1 MQEKSFRKIKKNKPV
16 SIIIHSTN
24 LLGTNLA
31 KTLARQDSKVILIDR
46 FDSKG
51 KQSLLELKGEG
62 DVDFIDI
69 KGLGD
74 LMENIGKVDYLFY
87 IQSEFLLSN
96 NTFDSKDFLEES
108 NNLNLCLK
116 VAQKYNAK
124 FSLVTTIAFNEKLMY
139 SMENANY
146 TKPSPYSA
154 EELQKYSET
163 LVAEYHDKS
172 KINARILRM
181 GTILGDENNI
191 QYYETIN
198 RLFEDSVRSSSINV
212 QGEGLDLNYLINI
225 KDAVYGILKLTFSQ
239 TTNGEVISLC
249 NNNEYTILSIAY
261 KILELNPE
269 AAEIKFVPESDKK
282 PLLFSQYIPAPNAEE
297 YGWKQKINL
306 ENSISETLEKKYES
320 YKKEWKKET
329 SGELTYR
336 QKLEE
341 IRGKKMQAEEKK
353 QKVVRTPVG
362 EAFSK
367 ALQPFSKKSKQ
378 KKEKIKAKTL
388 LIWGTFVVLFSIFFY
403 FFAYPFTSMTISGFS
418 IYNNTKKLIDNYS
431 KMEFGEANR
440 RLISVERNLN
450 NFSKNFERLDWL
462 FTLTKQEDVYSN
474 TVILLYSLQ
483 NGSEGAVA
491 LHNSIQPLISY
502 LDEFE
507 PALDFQDGNSRTTR
521 EYSHLLREIEN
532 NSTEIN
538 QSIAQI
544 TQSTQLLKQVDYD
557 VYPRMF
563 NTPINRIHEY
573 ETFVEQHIK
582 PLQGIASFLPDA
594 LGVDGR
600 KRYLLLL
607 QNPSE
612 LRSTGGWISS
622 YAIIGLEGGQVRELN
637 VDDVY
642 NLDGELINNRR
653 FFEAPPEMRKA
664 LGTREWN
671 LSLANWNSDFH
682 DTANNAIFFAK
693 QAEIVPKIDGVIAID
708 LHFLQNLLRA
718 WGGINVPGEIELI
731 TAENM
736 YEKIF
741 AMHEEFSPGESQK
754 TPFLTNL
761 SNEILK
767 KLLSSEISEYS
778 AFLDVILESFESKS
792 ILFFLEDSRGQQ
804 YFLDRGW
811 TGIVSPRKYKSIPFS
826 VEWNWGANKS
836 NLYVD
841 REERIIANISNTQE
855 IKYAYSLILTN
866 NSSSETYPQGK
877 YENYLRVYI
886 PEDAEVLSIEGF
898 AEEKYDIYYEKGFKV
913 LGGWFNIP
921 IQTTRQ
927 LNVEYVIT
935 NTENI
940 LQTSGNNISMP
951 INIFKQPGTSNQDK
965 VRLDILYPEIWAITH
980 QENFD
985 KIGTRITSE
994 FLLDR
999 EKNYEIRWSYR

>member
-1 MQEKSFRKIKKNKPV
+1 MQEKKYKKIKKNKPI

-24 LLGTNLA
+24 ILGSNLA
-31 KTLARQDSKVILIDR
+31 KTLAKQDSKVILVDK

-51 KQSLLELKGEG
+51 KQSLLELKSQG
-62 DVDFIDI
+62 DVDFVDI
-69 KGLGD
+69 KGLED

-96 NTFDSKDFLEES
+96 DTLDSKDFLEES

-116 VAQKYNAK
+116 VAQKYSAK
-124 FSLVTTIAFNEKLMY
+124 FSLVTTVAYNEKLMY
-139 SMENANY
+139 SMENPNY

-181 GTILGDENNI
+181 GTILGNENNI
-191 QYYETIN
+191 HYYETIN
-198 RLFEDSVRSSSINV
+198 KLFEDSVKSSSINV

-239 TTNGEVISLC
+239 ATNGEVISLC
-249 NNNEYTILSIAY
+249 NNNEYTVLSVAY

-269 AAEIKFVPESDKK
+269 ATEIKFIPTSDKK
-282 PLLFSQYIPAPNAEE
+282 PLLYSQYIPAPNAEE
-297 YGWKQKINL
+297 YGWKQKVNL
-306 ENSISETLEKKYES
+306 ENSISETLEKKYED

-341 IRGKKMQAEEKK
+341 IRKQKAGTQAEK
-353 QKVVRTPVG
+353 QKVVKTPVG

-367 ALQPFSKKSKQ
+367 ALHPFSGKRKQ
-378 KKEKIKAKTL
+378 KKKQIKTKSFF
-388 LIWGTFVVLFSIFFY
+388 IWGVVLLLFLIFFY
-403 FFAYPFTSMTISGFS
+403 FLAYPFISMGISGIS
-418 IYNNTKKLIDNYS
+418 IYNNTRGMIDNYS
-431 KMEFGEANR
+431 EMEFEEVDR
-440 RLISVERNLN
+440 RLVSINSNLN
-450 NFSKNFERLDWL
+450 HFSQNFERLDWL
-462 FTLTKQEDVYSN
+462 FTLIRQEEMHDN
-474 TVILLYSLQ
+474 TVTLLYGLQ

-491 LHNSIQPLISY
+491 LHSSIQPLMHY

-521 EYSHLLREIEN
+521 EYSNLLREIEN

-544 TQSTQLLKQVDYD
+544 TQSAQLLKQVDYD
-557 VYPRMF
+557 VYPQIF
-563 NTPINRIHEY
+563 SPLVSRIHEY
-573 ETFVEQHIK
+573 EEFVEQQIR
-582 PLQGIASFLPDA
+582 PLQGISSFLPDA
-594 LGVDGR
+594 LGIDGR

-622 YAIIGLEGGQVRELN
+622 YAIIGLEGGQVRELE

-642 NLDGELINNRR
+642 NLDGELINKRK
-653 FFEAPPEMRKA
+653 FFEAPPEMRNA
-664 LGTREWN
+664 LGIREWN
-671 LSLANWNSDFH
+671 LSLANWDPDFH
-682 DTANNAIFFAK
+682 DTASNAMFFAK
-693 QAEIVPKIDGVIAID
+693 EAEIVPNIDGVIAID

-718 WGGINVPGEIELI
+718 WGGISIPGEIQLI

-741 AMHEEFSPGESQK
+741 ATQEEFSPGESQK
-754 TPFLTNL
+754 TPFLTDL
-761 SNEILK
+761 SNAILK
-767 KLLSSEISEYS
+767 KLLSSEISEH
-778 AFLDVILESFESKS
+778 AEFLDVIVESFESKS

-811 TGIVSPRKYKSIPFS
+811 TGLVSPRKYRTIPFS
-826 VEWNWGANKS
+826 IEWNWGANKS

-841 REERIIANISNTQE
+841 REERITANIASTEE

-866 NSSSETYPQGK
+866 NSSSETYPQGEYK
-877 YENYLRVYI
+877 NYLRIYI
-886 PEDAEVLSIEGF
+886 PEDAEVLSLEGF
-898 AEEKYDIYYEKGFKV
+898 SDDEYDTYYEKGFKV
-913 LGGWFNIP
+913 LGGWFDIP

-927 LNVEYVIT
+927 LEVEYIVT

-940 LQTSGNNISMP
+940 FHTSGNDISMP
-951 INIFKQPGTSNQDK
+951 ISMFKQPGTSQQDK
-965 VRLDILYPEIWAITH
+965 VRLDILYPEIWSITQ

-985 KIGTRITSE
+985 KIGTQITNE
-994 FLLDR
+994 VLLDT
-999 EKNYEIRWSYR
+999 EKNYEIKWVYR